1 MLNNFRHVVGT
12 RFVFGDD
19 AHEHIGEELK
29 KEGAKKVLIVHDS
42 GKFLYDT
49 GLLQHVKDLFT
60 AQGIEA
66 FELPGIQPNPRL
78 TKVREGIELVRKE
91 DIDWLVGL
99 GGGSSI
105 DTAKAVAAGALYD
118 GDVWDFF
125 EGKARIEKALP
136 VAVILTIPAT
146 GSESGA
152 VTVINNA
159 ELERKALTSSEAIRP
174 KIAFMNPTLT
184 LSLPPFGTACGIAD
198 MFSHMMERY
207 FSDSDELNCI
217 DYMLEG
223 LMKAVVT
230 FGTAL
235 MNEPKSYRYRAE
247 IMWIGTVAH
256 NNTVGVGRNQ
266 DWASHDI
273 ANELSALYDTPHGA
287 SLTII
292 TPYWM
297 RYVYKDHLWRFVRY
311 AEQVFDIPHEGTD
324 EEIAL
329 KGIEAM
335 ETFFKETLKLPT
347 CFSDFNIPTD
357 ELEKM
362 SYMAEKEDGYDHIGS
377 FKVLRAPEILEIF
390 KAAAH

>member
-1 MLNNFRHVVGT
+1 MLKNFRHVVST

-19 AHEHIGEELK
+19 AHEHVGEELK

-49 GLLQHVKDLFT
+49 GLLAHVEDLLAKSGLQT
-60 AQGIEA
+60 Y
-66 FELPGIQPNPRL
+66 ELPGVKPNPRL
-78 TKVREGIELVRKE
+78 TKVREGIDLVRREK
-91 DIDWLVGL
+91 IDWMLAI

-125 EGKARIEKALP
+125 LGKAHIEKALP
-136 VAVILTIPAT
+136 VAVILTLPAT

-152 VTVINNA
+152 VSVICN
-159 ELERKALTSSEAIRP
+159 EETQSKFLTSSEAIRP
-174 KIAFMNPTLT
+174 KIAFMNPNLT
-184 LSLPPFGTACGIAD
+184 LSLPPFITACGIAD

-207 FSDSDELNCI
+207 FSDDDELNTI
-217 DYMLEG
+217 DFMLEG
-223 LMKAVVT
+223 LMKALVT
-230 FGTAL
+230 FGSAV
-235 MNEPKSYRYRAE
+235 MKEPKSYRYRAE

-266 DWASHDI
+266 DWASHNI

-287 SLTII
+287 SLSII

-297 RYVYKDHLWRFVRY
+297 RYVYKEHLWRFVRY
-311 AEQVFDIPHEGTD
+311 ADKVFDIKPTGND
-324 EEIAL
+324 EEDAL
-329 KGIEAM
+329 RGIDALEK
-335 ETFFKETLKLPT
+335 FFKNDLKLPV
-347 CFSDFNIPTD
+347 CFSDYNIPTD
-357 ELEKM
+357 QLEKM
-362 SYMAEKEDGYDHIGS
+362 SEMAEAEDRKGHIGC
-377 FKVLRAPEILEIF
+377 FKVLYKEDILKIY

>member
-12 RFVFGDD
+12 RFIFGDD

-42 GKFLYDT
+42 GKFLFDT
-49 GLLQHVKDLFT
+49 GLLQHVKDLF
-60 AQGIEA
+60 AAEGIEA
-66 FELPGIQPNPRL
+66 YELPGIQPNPRL
-78 TKVREGIELVRKE
+78 AKVREGIDIVRKE
-91 DIDWLVGL
+91 NIDWLVGL

-152 VTVINNA
+152 VTVINNT

-174 KIAFMNPTLT
+174 KIAFMNPMLT

-230 FGTAL
+230 FGTKV
-235 MNEPKSYRYRAE
+235 MEDPKNYRYRAE

-311 AEQVFDIPHEGTD
+311 AEQVFDVPHEETD

-329 KGIEAM
+329 KGI
-335 ETFFKETLKLPT
+335 
-347 CFSDFNIPTD
+347 
-357 ELEKM
+357 
-362 SYMAEKEDGYDHIGS
+362 
-377 FKVLRAPEILEIF
+377 
-390 KAAAH
+390 